1 MFITTIFFLLAAAFT
16 QSAVI
21 PAPLVAPYATSY
33 SAHSINHAYAVPAV
47 ASAVPA
53 VPAVAAPLTAA
64 PAPVVPAYRPYAY
77 NPYAPAYAAP
87 YTYPYLL

>member
-47 ASAVPA
+47 APA